1 MMPVL
6 LALHSFTYAGVH
18 APFSFGEDGQ
28 LMCIEQPELHLHP
41 AMQYQLGQT
50 FVDSVK
56 YFKKKQESKKIMVET
71 HSRSFIDEI
80 GEAVADKQIEAD
92 DVAVYI
98 FDGDADRVLI
108 RLSEF
113 DEEGF
118 LKDWPL
124 GFLD

>member
-1 MMPVL
+1 M
-6 LALHSFTYAGVH
+6 
-18 APFSFGEDGQ
+18 
-28 LMCIEQPELHLHP
+28 
-41 AMQYQLGQT
+41 
-50 FVDSVK
+50 
-56 YFKKKQESKKIMVET
+56 
-71 HSRSFIDEI
+71 
-80 GEAVADKQIEAD
+80 
-92 DVAVYI
+92 AVYI